1 MRLSQ
6 YPFVIVRI
14 ACDRC
19 GRSGRYR
26 LARLAAAYG
35 PECEAEAVL
44 QRLTLDCVYR
54 TGGDRLRPKANE
66 NACRAT
72 LIDLRGAP
80 RPPDLPPA
88 MRAFAVV
95 SGGKRFAGG
104 NS

>member
-14 ACDRC
+14 ACKRC

-35 PECEAEAVL
+35 PEAEAEAVL
-44 QRLTLDCVYR
+44 ERLTMDCVYR
-54 TGGDRLRPKANE
+54 TGGDRLRPKRGE
-66 NACRAT
+66 NACRAA
-72 LIDLRGAP
+72 LIDISGAP

-88 MRAFAVV
+88 MRAFVV
-95 SGGKRFAGG
+95 VPGGKRSAG
-104 NS
+104 